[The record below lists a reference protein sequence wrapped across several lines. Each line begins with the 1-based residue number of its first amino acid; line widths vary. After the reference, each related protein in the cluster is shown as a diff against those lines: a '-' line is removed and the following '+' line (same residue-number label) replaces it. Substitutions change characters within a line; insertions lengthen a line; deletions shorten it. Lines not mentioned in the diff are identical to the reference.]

1 MRVTF
6 PVKSRDDNS
15 TSVNLRISSLDEIG
29 QMAFR
34 GIKQLNPIQST
45 VFETAYNTS
54 ENMLVCAPTGDNK
67 IARL

>member
-1 MRVTF
+1 M
-6 PVKSRDDNS
+6 
-15 TSVNLRISSLDEIG
+15 NLRISSLDEIG

-67 IARL
+67 IAPSRL